1 MDPQLLLNL
10 TADIVAAHLSHNR
23 VATGDVA
30 NLVGQVHQALS
41 GLSAEPAAPEAERR
55 EPAVS
60 IRSSVKPDYLV
71 CLVCGRKQKTL
82 RRHLTTAHGLSPNEY
97 RQEFGLKDDY
107 PIVAPTYSENRRQMA
122 HQIGLGRKRGGG
134 DTPAGGGEAASGGTG
149 RGRGGRKPAAASASG
164 EAPRRGRPRKNKGE
178 GQG

>member
-10 TADIVAAHLSHNR
+10 TADIVAAHVSHNR

-30 NLVGQVHQALS
+30 NLVGQVHQALTS
-41 GLSAEPAAPEAERR
+41 LSAEPAAPEAERR

-107 PIVAPTYSENRRQMA
+107 PIVAPNYSENRRQMA
-122 HQIGLGRKRGGG
+122 HQIGLGRKRGG
-134 DTPAGGGEAASGGTG
+134 DAPAGGAASSAGTG
-149 RGRGGRKPAAASASG
+149 RGAKKAAASAGG
-164 EAPRRGRPRKNKGE
+164 EAPRRGRPRKNKE

>member
-10 TADIVAAHLSHNR
+10 TADIVAAHVANNK

-30 NLVGQVHQALS
+30 ALVGQVHQALA
-41 GLSAEPAAPEAERR
+41 GLNTAAAEPETPRR

-82 RRHLTTAHGLSPNEY
+82 RRHLATAHGLSPNEY
-97 RQEFGLKDDY
+97 RQEFGLKGDY
-107 PIVAPTYSENRRQMA
+107 PVVAPNYSENRRQMA
-122 HQIGLGRKRGGG
+122 HQIGLGRKRA
-134 DTPAGGGEAASGGTG
+134 PAEANSDNA
-149 RGRGGRKPAAASASG
+149 GRGGRKPKAAPA
-164 EAPRRGRPRKNKGE
+164 APKRRGRPRKDAGAAS
-178 GQG
+178 